1 MAVDTRKATGRRGL
15 TLIEVVVAFVV
26 ASLSVVAVMRIFST
40 GLAGSQVTADYM
52 TAAMIAESRLAEV
65 GVVVPL
71 RAGTAE
77 GQAGDRF
84 AWALEVQSLPQ
95 EDETPVMEAFAVTA
109 TVRWRDGDEVRQF
122 SLSSMRSHAAP

>member
-1 MAVDTRKATGRRGL
+1 MAGKHRKTGAQRGL

-52 TAAMIAESRLAEV
+52 TAAMIAEARLAEV

-71 RAGTAE
+71 RPGTAE
-77 GQAGDRF
+77 GQAGERF
-84 AWALEVQSLPQ
+84 AWALEVERLPQ
-95 EDETPVMEAFAVTA
+95 DEDTPVMEAFAVTA
-109 TVRWRDGDEVRQF
+109 TVLWRDGDDVRRF